1 MRSTGELGRT
11 PASRKAQALASLQ
24 PDGPLSFA
32 VGKGWRALQ
41 RGEWTEAR
49 RQFKRALAVEET
61 GEAWEGLAWA
71 AWWLSDTTRLFDAR
85 EQAYRSYRARGDDR
99 GAARCA
105 MWLAIDSVDF
115 RNDGAVANGWMQR
128 ARRLLKRHAQSVEA
142 AWLAACEAH
151 HALMADKNPVT
162 AQQLATEAASIGEAL
177 GIIDVEMLGRAL
189 EGLARVSQGQV
200 RDGMRL
206 LDEATAAVV
215 AGEVAD
221 RQAIGLACCYLIFAC
236 ERVRD
241 YPRAAQWCDR
251 VKQFCRRWRFTMLFA
266 VCRTQYAGVLMWRG
280 QWAEAERELQAAAQ
294 ELTAIRPALASAATA
309 RLADL
314 RRRQGRWHEA
324 AALFERVETSTVA
337 LLGRAEMAL
346 DRGDPRA
353 AVEFAE
359 RYLRRYAPEARA
371 ERVSGLEVLTRAC
384 AALGDIV
391 RARDALRQLEETVQ
405 AVAAEPLQAFVR
417 FAKGAVAACGGD
429 HTEAHAA
436 FEDAADLFARFE
448 APFEQGRA
456 RLELGRALAATRRR
470 DAAAAELRTAA
481 GLLRALGAAREAD
494 RADALLR
501 QVGSPG
507 TQAAD
512 LVSRLTGKELEI
524 LKMTAQGLTDKE
536 IAARLHRS
544 EHTIHR
550 HVANILLRLD
560 LPSRT
565 AAVAYALR
573 EGLL

>member
-1 MRSTGELGRT
+1 MGPTGQLGRT
-11 PASRKAQALASLQ
+11 PANRKAQALASLQ

-41 RGEWTEAR
+41 RGEWAEAH
-49 RQFKRALAVEET
+49 RQFEQALASEET
-61 GEAWEGLAWA
+61 AEGWEGLAWS
-71 AWWLSDTTRLFDAR
+71 AWWLGDTARMFDAR
-85 EQAYRSYRARGDDR
+85 ERAYRSYRERGDDR

-105 MWLAIDSVDF
+105 MWLAVDSVDF
-115 RNDGAVANGWMQR
+115 RNDSAVANGWMQR
-128 ARRLLKRHAQSVEA
+128 AHRLLKRHAQSVEA

-162 AQQLATEAASIGEAL
+162 AQQLATEAASIGETV
-177 GIIDVEMLGRAL
+177 GTIDVEMLGRAL
-189 EGLARVSQGQV
+189 EGLALVSQGQV

-221 RQAIGLACCYLIFAC
+221 RQAISLTCCYLIFAC

-251 VKQFCRRWRFTMLFA
+251 VKEFCRRWRFTMLFA

-280 QWAEAERELQAAAQ
+280 RWAEAEAELQAAAQ

-309 RLADL
+309 RLAEL
-314 RRRQGRWHEA
+314 RRRQGRWDEA
-324 AALFERVETSTVA
+324 AALFARVETSTVA

-346 DRGDPRA
+346 DQGDSQA
-353 AVEFAE
+353 AVELAE
-359 RYLRRYAPEARA
+359 RYLRRYTPEART
-371 ERVSGLEVLTRAC
+371 ERVPGLELLTRAY
-384 AALGDIV
+384 AALGELSH
-391 RARDALRQLEETVQ
+391 ARDALRQLEETVR
-405 AVAAEPLQAFVR
+405 AVAADPLQAFVR
-417 FAKGAVAACGGD
+417 FARGAVAASGG
-429 HTEAHAA
+429 HYAEARAA
-436 FEDAADLFARFE
+436 FEDAAYLFDRFE

-456 RLELGRALAATRRR
+456 RLELGRVLAAERRR
-470 DAAAAELRTAA
+470 DAAAVELRTAA
-481 GLLRALGAAREAD
+481 GLLRALGAAREAE

-501 QVGSPG
+501 QITSPSAR
-507 TQAAD
+507 AAD
-512 LVSRLTGKELEI
+512 AQSRLTDKELEI
-524 LKMTAQGLTDKE
+524 LRMAAQGLTDKE

-573 EGLL
+573 QGLL

>member
-1 MRSTGELGRT
+1 MRSTGELGRI
-11 PASRKAQALASLQ
+11 PANRKAQALASLQ

-49 RQFKRALAVEET
+49 RQFERSLAVEET
-61 GEAWEGLAWA
+61 AEAWEGLAWA
-71 AWWLSDTTRLFDAR
+71 AWWLSDATLLFDAR
-85 EQAYRSYRARGDDR
+85 EQAYRSYRARGNDR

-105 MWLAIDSVDF
+105 MWLAIDSVEF

-162 AQQLATEAASIGEAL
+162 AQRLATEAASIGEAL
-177 GIIDVEMLGRAL
+177 RIIDVEMLGRAL
-189 EGLARVSQGQV
+189 VSQGQV

-241 YPRAAQWCDR
+241 YARAAQWCDR

-280 QWAEAERELQAAAQ
+280 QWAEAEAELQAAAR

-314 RRRQGRWHEA
+314 RRRQGRWDEA

-359 RYLRRYAPEARA
+359 RYLRRYAQEARA

-384 AALGDIV
+384 AALGDLV
-391 RARDALRQLEETVQ
+391 RARDALRQLEDTVQ

-417 FAKGAVAACGGD
+417 FATGAVAACSGD
-429 HTEAHAA
+429 HAEARAA

-448 APFEQGRA
+448 APFEEGRA

-501 QVGSPG
+501 QVSSPG

-512 LVSRLTGKELEI
+512 PVARLTGKELEI